1 MVEHLLRLEEESDS
15 SKELV
20 QVLSRLILSRRNY
33 LRNYFHV
40 MNESICNKSL
50 IHTNILAVKPSF
62 NSKTNKLR
70 RGVV

>member
-20 QVLSRLILSRRNY
+20 QCAITLILSRRK
-33 LRNYFHV
+33 LFAKLVPCH
-40 MNESICNKSL
+40 ESICNKSL
-50 IHTNILAVKPSF
+50 IQTNILAVKPSF
-62 NSKTNKLR
+62 NSKTNVLR